1 MAHSP
6 TSMKNSY
13 KSIRQTCNPIEKM
26 RKRLEQAFTKADTQM
41 ANKHMIW
48 SSKTI
53 EMQLQAHKN
62 NWN

>member
-1 MAHSP
+1 
-6 TSMKNSY
+6 
-13 KSIRQTCNPIEKM
+13 M

-48 SSKTI
+48 SSKAI
-53 EMQLQAHKN
+53 KMQIQTHKN